1 MLVRNKKQVQKSFRI
16 DEDVERDL
24 GLLSQITGRSQNEL
38 VNVALEEL
46 LQDNS
51 IRFLNIAILEHY
63 ESEVENADEITPFI
77 LGGLEIQ
84 FSPVDGTNEIEITS
98 IVMDGEKELDK
109 YTKRIDQCNCN
120 ELENYLMSLSVYI
133 DVKAEDTVQYLKDRT
148 DYRDYVKVRNKR
160 KLRNVPTNKRRT

>member
-38 VNVALEEL
+38 ANVALEEL

-51 IRFLNIAILEHY
+51 IHFLNIAILEHY
-63 ESEVENADEITPFI
+63 ESEVENADEIAPFI
-77 LGGLEIQ
+77 LGGLEVQ
-84 FSPVDGTNEIEITS
+84 FTPVDGTSEIEITS
-98 IVMDGEKELDK
+98 IVRDGEKELDK
-109 YTKRIDQCNCN
+109 YTKRINECNGN
-120 ELENYLMSLSVYI
+120 ELENYLMSLSMYI

-148 DYRDYVKVRNKR
+148 DYRDYVKVRNK
-160 KLRNVPTNKRRT
+160 